1 MKFYFKTENENEDKI
16 PCEVVPFIPE
26 KFEFDIFKLK
36 TYIGELN
43 VRKGLVIETSLS
55 ELFEVCPRERRRTDA
70 YDSLIKFLRDELGID
85 LIISKNRYGAIA
97 DNPC

>member
-1 MKFYFKTENENEDKI
+1 MKYYCKKENEDDNETLS
-16 PCEVVPFIPE
+16 EVVLFIPK

-36 TYIGELN
+36 TYIGEFN

-55 ELFEVCPRERRRTDA
+55 ELYEVCPRDRRRSDA

-97 DNPC
+97 DNP

>member
-1 MKFYFKTENENEDKI
+1 MKFYFKKETKDDNETLS
-16 PCEVVPFIPE
+16 EVVPFIPK

-36 TYIGELN
+36 VYVGEFN

-55 ELFEVCPRERRRTDA
+55 ELFEVCPRERRRADA

-85 LIISKNRYGAIA
+85 LIISKKRYGAIA

>member
-1 MKFYFKTENENEDKI
+1 MKYYFKKENDYDNE
-16 PCEVVPFIPE
+16 PSCEVVPFTPE

-36 TYIGELN
+36 VYVGEIYF
-43 VRKGLVIETSLS
+43 RKGLVIETSLS

-97 DNPC
+97 DNT